1 MNLTLQR
8 STAGEGCTIGALLV
22 DGLEGCF
29 TCEDVV
35 REIPGIPVSAWKVAG
50 ETAIPAGN
58 YQVIITPS
66 VRFKRELPLLV
77 NVPGFAG
84 VRIHPGN
91 TAEDTEGCILVGT
104 RVGVNSVLES
114 RIAFTALFE
123 RIKNALDNGELCHI
137 EIRNPG

>member
-1 MNLTLQR
+1 MKLILQR
-8 STAGEGCTIGALLV
+8 STAGKGCTIGALMV

-35 REIPGIPVSAWKVAG
+35 REIPGAPVSSWKVQG

-66 VRFKRELPLLV
+66 ARFKRDLPLLV

-91 TAEDTEGCILVGT
+91 TAVDTEGCILVGT

-114 RIAFTALFE
+114 RIAFNALFE
-123 RIKNALDNGELCHI
+123 KIQSALDAGELCHI
-137 EIRNPG
+137 EIRNPI